1 MTWVIEKHLVTL
13 VNIMPTRDPC
23 LTFMPLV
30 FDRFIIVS
38 PIQGIEMILSTYMRF
53 THQDYVI
60 KVHKIVEGVP
70 TC

>member
-38 PIQGIEMILSTYMRF
+38 PIQGIEMILSKCMKF
-53 THQDYVI
+53 IHNDNVSFNDSNA
-60 KVHKIVEGVP
+60 
-70 TC
+70 